1 MSKRAA
7 ILQYSR
13 SDRSASRANR
23 TPSTVDKNASSS
35 HQPKPDQLHDYYTHR
50 VASTFPHQEEHLR
63 LNAHESFRFQDLLAT
78 QGVPRD
84 DTNMLREFNVHH
96 QGYAGVVRDEVDE
109 DGSDE
114 REFDESREGSNM
126 RCSEDPDCLHSI
138 HGSSCSR
145 SSVSIKRKSFD
156 TAIDPVSGKKELSLY
171 GTSE

>member
-1 MSKRAA
+1 MSKQAS

-35 HQPKPDQLHDYYTHR
+35 HQPEPDQLHDYYAHR
-50 VASTFPHQEEHLR
+50 VATTAFG
-63 LNAHESFRFQDLLAT
+63 FQDLLAT

-84 DTNMLREFNVHH
+84 DTNMFREFNVH
-96 QGYAGVVRDEVDE
+96 QGYAGGVGDEVDE

-145 SSVSIKRKSFD
+145 TTVSIKRKSFD

>member
-1 MSKRAA
+1 MSKQAS

-35 HQPKPDQLHDYYTHR
+35 HQPEPDQLHNYYAHR
-50 VASTFPHQEEHLR
+50 VASTFPQQEDHMR
-63 LNAHESFRFQDLLAT
+63 LNAHDAFGFQDLLAT

-84 DTNMLREFNVHH
+84 DTNMFREFNVH
-96 QGYAGVVRDEVDE
+96 QGYAGGVGDEVDE